1 MRLVT
6 FTHNG
11 VTRIGAQ
18 RGDDIVDL
26 NAADGSL
33 PTNMRALLEGGDS
46 LMAKAK
52 EAAETGAASVR
63 LSDVKLESPV
73 DTPPRILAVGLNY
86 MAHYL
91 ELPAHIREARF
102 PKPPET
108 PVMFN
113 KQTTSVN
120 GPYDPIALPPES
132 PELDFE
138 AELGVVIGKTCRRV
152 PIDRA
157 HEVIAG
163 YTVLNDV
170 TIRDWQRAAPTMTVG
185 KSFDTHCPMGPALVT
200 PDEISDPDKLQV
212 KCWVDGELRQDFNTN
227 DMIIS
232 VAKVINYLSTA
243 FTLLPGDIIASGTS
257 SGVALWA
264 PGQPWMKE
272 GQVCKVEIEEI
283 GFIENKVERETA
295 APIIE

>member
-1 MRLVT
+1 MKLIT
-6 FTHNG
+6 YTHQG
-11 VTRIGAQ
+11 STRIAAL
-18 RGDDIVDL
+18 RGDDVVDL
-26 NAADGSL
+26 NAADSAL
-33 PTNMRALLEGGDS
+33 PTDMRVLLEGGDAM
-46 LMAKAK
+46 MAKAK
-52 EAAETGAASVR
+52 AAAESGAATAK

-73 DTPPRILAVGLNY
+73 HTPRRILAVGLNY

-91 ELPAHIREARF
+91 ELPEEIRKNRF

-108 PVMFN
+108 PVIFN

-120 GPYDPIALPPES
+120 GPYDDIYLPPES

-185 KSFDTHCPMGPALVT
+185 KSFDSHCPMGPTMVT
-200 PDEISDPDKLQV
+200 PDEISDPANLQV

-227 DMIIS
+227 DMIIN

-264 PGQPWMKE
+264 PGQPWLKE

-283 GFIENKVERETA
+283 GMIENKVVLEQAET
-295 APIIE
+295 IIQ

>member
-1 MRLVT
+1 MKLIT
-6 FTHNG
+6 YTYQG
-11 VTRIGAQ
+11 ATRIAAL
-18 RGDDIVDL
+18 RGEDVVDL
-26 NAADGSL
+26 NAADSAL
-33 PTNMRALLEGGDS
+33 PTDMRELLEGGDAMMS
-46 LMAKAK
+46 KAK
-52 EAAETGAASVR
+52 SAADSGAVTAK

-73 DTPPRILAVGLNY
+73 HTPRRILAVGLNY

-91 ELPAHIREARF
+91 ELPEEIRKNRF

-108 PVMFN
+108 PVIFN

-120 GPYDPIALPPES
+120 GPYDDIYLPPES

-152 PIDRA
+152 PIERA

-185 KSFDTHCPMGPALVT
+185 KSFDSHCPMGPTMVT
-200 PDEISDPDKLQV
+200 PDEISDPANLQV

-227 DMIIS
+227 DMIIN

-264 PGQPWMKE
+264 PGQPWLKE

-283 GFIENKVERETA
+283 GMIENKVVLEQAET
-295 APIIE
+295 IIQ

>member
-6 FTHNG
+6 YTQNG
-11 VTRIGAQ
+11 ATRIGAL

-26 NAADGSL
+26 NATDASL
-33 PTNMRALLEGGDS
+33 PTNMLALLEGGDAMM
-46 LMAKAK
+46 LKAKA
-52 EAAETGAASVR
+52 AAESGSASVT
-63 LSDVKLESPV
+63 LSDVTLEAPV
-73 DTPPRILAVGLNY
+73 DTPRRILAVGLNY

-108 PVMFN
+108 PVVFN
-113 KQTTSVN
+113 KQTTTVN
-120 GPYDPIALPPES
+120 GPYNGIALPPES

-138 AELGVVIGKTCRRV
+138 AELAVVIGKTCRRV
-152 PIDRA
+152 PVDRA
-157 HEVIAG
+157 KEVIAG

-200 PDEISDPDKLQV
+200 PDELSDPENLQV
-212 KCWVDGELRQDFNTN
+212 KCWVDGEIRQDFNTN
-227 DMIIS
+227 DMIINIG
-232 VAKVINYLSTA
+232 KTINYLSTA
-243 FTLLPGDIIASGTS
+243 FTLLPGDIIATGTS

-264 PGQPWMKE
+264 EGQPWLKE
-272 GQVCKVEIEEI
+272 GQVCKVEIDEI
-283 GFIENKVERETA
+283 GFIENKVEREQAST
-295 APIIE
+295 IIH

>member
-1 MRLVT
+1 MKLIT
-6 FTHNG
+6 YTHQG
-11 VTRIGAQ
+11 STRIAAL
-18 RGDDIVDL
+18 RGDDVVDL
-26 NAADGSL
+26 NAADSAL
-33 PTNMRALLEGGDS
+33 PTDMRVLLEGGDAM
-46 LMAKAK
+46 MAKAK
-52 EAAETGAASVR
+52 AAAESGAATAK

-73 DTPPRILAVGLNY
+73 HTPRRILAVGLNY

-91 ELPAHIREARF
+91 ELPEEIRKNRF

-108 PVMFN
+108 PVIFN

-120 GPYDPIALPPES
+120 GPYDDIYLPPES

-185 KSFDTHCPMGPALVT
+185 KSFDSHCPMGPTMVT
-200 PDEISDPDKLQV
+200 
-212 KCWVDGELRQDFNTN
+212 
-227 DMIIS
+227 
-232 VAKVINYLSTA
+232 
-243 FTLLPGDIIASGTS
+243 
-257 SGVALWA
+257 
-264 PGQPWMKE
+264 
-272 GQVCKVEIEEI
+272 
-283 GFIENKVERETA
+283 
-295 APIIE
+295 